1 MKTFWRLRRKDYY
14 FTAIELKRILPDLK
28 RLDVDEIVDHL
39 RGSDMEFYYTEKVKS
54 PIWIRLTLPIAL
66 VVMLTLFLLMP
77 VNYMITGHWGYK
89 YEPLTNWLRSLG
101 F

>member
-39 RGSDMEFYYTEKVKS
+39 RGSDMEFYYTEKIKS